1 MVCPDE
7 STNTLQS
14 ATIVRYAKT
23 RISIVQGPD
32 SGTSFETVNKPI
44 RVGTAP
50 ENDLVLA
57 DKTVSRR
64 HCAVEPV
71 VGGFRIRDEGSTNGL
86 LIADARV
93 YDAVFSGKVQIRM
106 GDTVL
111 AVEPMAETVEKEQ
124 STVNRYGDLLGRSS
138 RMRELFADLARIA
151 PSDVTLLIEGETGT
165 GKELVAETVHQRS
178 PRAEKPYVVFDCGAV
193 APTLAES
200 ELFGHEKGAFTGA
213 IASRPGVF
221 EQASGGT
228 IFLDELAELP
238 RDLQPKLLRVLEKHE
253 VRRLGAQRYVSVDV
267 RVVAATNRN
276 LAAEVACG
284 NFRED
289 LYFRIAGAHVY
300 VPPLRDRMDDL
311 RLLVEH
317 FLLRV
322 DPSRTISDVPLQV
335 WEMFQSHRW
344 PGNVRELSNA
354 VQRFLVTP
362 ERALGNSLPGT
373 DAATRILPKSTQ
385 PLAPLRVARREA
397 SDAFERAY
405 LIDALERAHGN
416 VTRAAAIAE
425 VSRQMV
431 QKLMRKHDIG

>member
-1 MVCPDE
+1 MCGQSGRVNQHPAERHDRPLRQD
-7 STNTLQS
+7 TN
-14 ATIVRYAKT
+14 IDR
-23 RISIVQGPD
+23 
-32 SGTSFETVNKPI
+32 SGSRFGDLVETVNKPI

-64 HCAVEPV
+64 HRAVEPV

-93 YDAVFSGKVQIRM
+93 YDAVFNGKVQIRM

-111 AVEPMAETVEKEQ
+111 AVEPMAETVEKGQ
-124 STVNRYGDLLGRSS
+124 LTVNSYGDLLGRSS

-151 PSDVTLLIEGETGT
+151 PSAVTLLIEGETGT

-193 APTLAES
+193 APTLAET
-200 ELFGHEKGAFTGA
+200 ELSGHEKGAFTGA
-213 IASRPGVF
+213 IASLPGVF

-238 RDLQPKLLRVLEKHE
+238 CDLQPKLLRVLEKHE

-317 FLLRV
+317 FSLRV
-322 DPSRTISDVPLQV
+322 DPSWTISDVPLQV

-354 VQRFLVTP
+354 VQRFLVMP
-362 ERALGNSLPGT
+362 ERALGISHPGT
-373 DAATRILPKSTQ
+373 DAATRILPNNLIACST
-385 PLAPLRVARREA
+385 ARCTA
-397 SDAFERAY
+397 
-405 LIDALERAHGN
+405 
-416 VTRAAAIAE
+416 
-425 VSRQMV
+425 
-431 QKLMRKHDIG
+431 